1 MTPTLSDYL
10 AKRALLGTYGVGLF
24 SGGQWDMLGILIPLF
39 AVFIGL
45 GASEIGLV
53 VAARSILPVVFS
65 IHGGVLMDRFGT
77 RHVAFWLALATAT
90 LPLLYPISSIFGTLF
105 LLQLFTGLNSTL
117 AMASGQTLIN
127 QISEGDPMELGR
139 FSFVTRF
146 GNFAGPILIG
156 FVWHH
161 WGTWPAFLF
170 IAGWGFL
177 TLSSVALI
185 PKPTKISK
193 PHSTLKEEKTFAL
206 IDLLPRWT
214 DYRDAMMLARIPA
227 VTFSLMI
234 TMLRNGPGAIQ
245 ASFFVVY
252 LNSIGISG
260 TTIGFLT
267 GLSELSVG
275 LGSLAA
281 GWFAARG
288 KAHWLVII
296 FVGSAVFFICLTPIV
311 ASTFTLLTV
320 ATVAR
325 GFSQGVNQ
333 PLIYSILSRS
343 VDAAQQGAAVGLR
356 NTVNRL
362 SNIVIP
368 AFMGFVAEWW
378 GIGASFAIIAL
389 LLIGSCFVIAW
400 VTWWKRVF
408 PA

>member
-1 MTPTLSDYL
+1 
-10 AKRALLGTYGVGLF
+10 
-24 SGGQWDMLGILIPLF
+24 
-39 AVFIGL
+39 
-45 GASEIGLV
+45 
-53 VAARSILPVVFS
+53 
-65 IHGGVLMDRFGT
+65 
-77 RHVAFWLALATAT
+77 
-90 LPLLYPISSIFGTLF
+90 
-105 LLQLFTGLNSTL
+105 
-117 AMASGQTLIN
+117 MASGQTLIN

-281 GWFAARG
+281 GGFAARG

-296 FVGSAVFFICLTPIV
+296 FVRSAVFFICLTPIV

>member
-1 MTPTLSDYL
+1 MTPASSDYL
-10 AKRALLGTYGVGLF
+10 AKRALFGTYGVGLF

-45 GASEIGLV
+45 DPSEIGLV

-90 LPLLYPISSIFGTLF
+90 LPLLYPVCSIFWTLF

-117 AMASGQTLIN
+117 TMASGQTLIN
-127 QISEGDPMELGR
+127 QISAGDPRQLGR

-146 GNFAGPILIG
+146 GNFAGPVLIG
-156 FVWHH
+156 FIWHH
-161 WGTWPAFLF
+161 WGAWPAFLF
-170 IAGWGFL
+170 ITGWGLL
-177 TLSSVALI
+177 TLSSVVLI
-185 PKPTKISK
+185 PKPANPCQPNESGANAK
-193 PHSTLKEEKTFAL
+193 PFSV
-206 IDLLPRWT
+206 IDLLPRWA
-214 DYRDAMMLARIPA
+214 DYRNAVALARIPA
-227 VTFSLMI
+227 VAFTLVI

-252 LNSIGISG
+252 LNGIGISG

-288 KAHWLVII
+288 KAHWLVIL
-296 FVGSAVFFICLTPIV
+296 FVGCAVFFICLTPIV
-311 ASTFTLLTV
+311 ASTFTLLLA

-333 PLIYSILSRS
+333 PLIYSILSRN
-343 VDAAQQGAAVGLR
+343 VGAAHQGAAVGLR

-362 SNIVIP
+362 SNIIVP
-368 AFMGFVAEWW
+368 AFMGYAAEWW
-378 GIGASFAIIAL
+378 GIAASFAIIAV
-389 LLIGSCFVIAW
+389 LLIGGCFVIAW
-400 VTWWKRVF
+400 VVWWKRVF
-408 PA
+408 AA